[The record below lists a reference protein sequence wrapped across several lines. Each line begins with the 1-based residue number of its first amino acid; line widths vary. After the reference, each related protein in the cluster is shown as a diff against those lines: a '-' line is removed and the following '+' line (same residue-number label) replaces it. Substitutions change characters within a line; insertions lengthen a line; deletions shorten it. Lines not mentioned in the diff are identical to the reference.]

1 MNEDRFASADIPS
14 AWYGPTL
21 TPSPLT
27 GMYRRENVKIPVL
40 LLKSGDIPAFLELS
54 GLNSYE
60 QLLEI
65 IALEKQKASENKEL

>member
-1 MNEDRFASADIPS
+1 MKIDSHLLTSPRPGTALSPS
-14 AWYGPTL
+14 LPDKSL
-21 TPSPLT
+21 
-27 GMYRRENVKIPVL
+27 RENVKIPVL